1 VYQEEWLGKAV
12 VMQIFHVKKASSIAG
27 CLIKE
32 GLLRRSEHARVLR
45 SGKVVYDRLLK
56 TLRHLKDDVREK
68 TADHFAHRSLLYK
81 PHSVCFSRHQY
92 TCIEKIIL
100 GTFRLF

>member
-1 VYQEEWLGKAV
+1 LLTPVYQEEWLGKAV

-68 TADHFAHRSLLYK
+68 TAGHECGVMLDNYSDFQVNDVIECFTRKRVVRS
-81 PHSVCFSRHQY
+81 V
-92 TCIEKIIL
+92 
-100 GTFRLF
+100 